1 MLTGLMLAKLLT
13 RLLLMRLLTK
23 LLLMRLLLARLL
35 LLSRF
40 LISRLRCVNHRG
52 LLRILDR
59 LSLPVVGGGLRV
71 ASHTDPLAFLRPA

>member
-1 MLTGLMLAKLLT
+1 MLTGLLLARLLT
-13 RLLLMRLLTK
+13 R

-40 LISRLRCVNHRG
+40 LVSRLRCVNHRG

-59 LSLPVVGGGLRV
+59 LGLPVVGGGLRFE
-71 ASHTDPLAFLRPA
+71 SHTDPLAFLRPA